1 VLDAAGSAT
10 GILSFFV
17 FLVSVLAL
25 LVQKYRILTEKALE
39 DRYTQFTCF
48 ASTKA
53 RILAQTALSGCCGER
68 DRP

>member
-25 LVQKYRILTEKALE
+25 LVQKYRILTVKALE
-39 DRYTQFTCF
+39 AAGHATG
-48 ASTKA
+48 
-53 RILAQTALSGCCGER
+53 ILSLLALLVQKHEYWR
-68 DRP
+68 RRR